1 MYKFLYD
8 ERQLKNWFDKLV
20 PYEGYL
26 TPYEALFI
34 SLAARNKYIDREK
47 VAANL
52 NKTYMFNRKIIYG
65 KNKIYLYNNFL
76 KSIKQLES
84 NEGSYQVKSRL
95 NDDLVDIPNE
105 AMVIYCN
112 INPINTLDTFILLKQ
127 SILDIDR
134 EYYKTSSSGKSVEN
148 CIKEMSRLAYL
159 AEQCYGKSPSN
170 RRWFDIDVDLEID
183 QLIVKDKYER
193 IIFNIIEEIIV
204 KNSSLT
210 KEDFI
215 VISTRT
221 GFHILFSVKLSPLFK
236 KSPEH
241 IVSDFFD
248 KFEAKEIKLNENGI
262 VPLPGTMQGGY
273 LVKVIW

>member
-1 MYKFLYD
+1 MYNFLYD
-8 ERQLKNWFDKLV
+8 ERQLKKWFDKLV

-47 VAANL
+47 LVANL

-65 KNKIYLYNNFL
+65 KDKNDLYNNFL
-76 KSIKQLES
+76 KSIRQLEA
-84 NEGSYQVKSRL
+84 NKGSYQVKSRL
-95 NDDLVDIPNE
+95 NNDLVDIPNE

-112 INPINTLDTFILLKQ
+112 INPVNTLDTFILLKQ

-134 EYYKTSSSGKSVEN
+134 EHYKASSSGKSVEN
-148 CIKEMSRLAYL
+148 CVKEMSRLAYL

-170 RRWFDIDVDLEID
+170 RRWFDVDIDLESD
-183 QLIVKDKYER
+183 QLILKDKYEK
-193 IIFNIIEEIIV
+193 IIFDILEEMIINEPV
-204 KNSSLT
+204 LT
-210 KEDFI
+210 KDDFI
-215 VISTRT
+215 VLSTRT
-221 GFHILFSVKLSPLFK
+221 GFHVLFSVKLSSLFK
-236 KSPEH
+236 KRPEY

-248 KFEAKEIKLNENGI
+248 KFKAKEIKLNENGI

>member
-1 MYKFLYD
+1 MYRFLYD
-8 ERQLKNWFDKLV
+8 EHQLKKWFDKLV

-26 TPYEALFI
+26 TQYEALFI

-47 VAANL
+47 IIANL

-105 AMVIYCN
+105 AMLIYCN
-112 INPINTLDTFILLKQ
+112 INPVNILDTFILLKQ

-134 EYYKTSSSGKSVEN
+134 EYYKASSSSKSVEN
-148 CIKEMSRLAYL
+148 CIRELSRLDYL
-159 AEQCYGKSPSN
+159 AQQCYGKSSSN
-170 RRWFDIDVDLEID
+170 RRWFDIDVDLEND

-221 GFHILFSVKLSPLFK
+221 GFHILFSVKLSSLFK
-236 KSPEH
+236 KSPGH
-241 IVSDFFD
+241 IVSDFFN
-248 KFEAKEIKLNENGI
+248 FEAKEIKLNKNGI
-262 VPLPGTMQGGY
+262 VPLPGTKQGGHI
-273 LVKVIW
+273 VKVIW